1 MKIWK
6 LSKLWSEDSTFFT
19 WEKMYADPLDAS
31 KEMLA
36 QYTVRRDI
44 HRDDAII
51 AEYRHG
57 VCAILVL
64 KDGRRWT
71 WTIDRLEVA

>member
-6 LSKLWSEDSTFFT
+6 LTRSKVEDSTLST
-19 WEKMYADPLDAS
+19 CEKMYADPLDAS

-36 QYTVRRDI
+36 RYTVRCDLYRN
-44 HRDDAII
+44 DAII

-71 WTIDRLEVA
+71 WTIDELEVA